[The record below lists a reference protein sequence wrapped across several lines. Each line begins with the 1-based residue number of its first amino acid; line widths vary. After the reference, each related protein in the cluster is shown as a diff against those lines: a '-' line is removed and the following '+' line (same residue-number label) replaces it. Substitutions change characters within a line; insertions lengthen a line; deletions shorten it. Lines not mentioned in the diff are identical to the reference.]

1 MERTRNSRSS
11 LPLRLAQ
18 NGMEMAAQT
27 ERPTLE
33 VCLSPAL
40 LHLYDLSQKV
50 VVVIDVLRATSTI
63 CTALYHG
70 AQKIIPVDSVER
82 CMEIGRQLGAITA
95 GERDGHIAPGLEHG
109 NSPLEYPASFIQNKT
124 LVLTTTNGTRL
135 LHMAK
140 DAEEIIIGSFL
151 NLSVV
156 CAYLRSKHSPVVL
169 ACAGWKDR
177 INLEDSLLAG
187 AIISRI
193 KPHFDIQCD
202 AALIAEQLY
211 KATHNRLIAHMQQ
224 ASHYKRLTKHGFQQD
239 IAYCL
244 TIDAAGVLP
253 VYRDGAIE
261 LA

>member
-1 MERTRNSRSS
+1 
-11 LPLRLAQ
+11 
-18 NGMEMAAQT
+18 MAEQT
-27 ERPTLE
+27 ERPALE

-40 LHLYDLSQKV
+40 LHLYDLSQKI

-70 AQKIIPVDSVER
+70 AQKVIPVDSVEK
-82 CMEIGRQLGAITA
+82 CMEIGRQLEAVTA

-109 NSPLEYPASFIQNKT
+109 NSPLEYPASFIRDKV

-151 NLSVV
+151 NLSLV
-156 CAYLRSKHSPVVL
+156 CEYLISRKRPVML

-177 INLEDSLLAG
+177 INLEDTLLAG
-187 AIISRI
+187 AIIHRI
-193 KPHFDIQCD
+193 KTHFDIQCD
-202 AALIAEQLY
+202 AALIAEKLY
-211 KATHNRLIAHMQQ
+211 EGTHKHLMHHMQQ
-224 ASHYKRLTKHGFQQD
+224 ASHYKRLTRHGFEKD

-244 TIDAAGVLP
+244 TIDGAAVLP

>member
-1 MERTRNSRSS
+1 MSQENK
-11 LPLRLAQ
+11 P
-18 NGMEMAAQT
+18 G
-27 ERPTLE
+27 LE

-40 LHLYDLSQKV
+40 LHLYDLSQKIV
-50 VVVIDVLRATSTI
+50 VIIDVLRATSTI

-70 AQKIIPVDSVER
+70 ASKVIPVDSVEK
-82 CMEIGRQLGAITA
+82 CMEIGRQLGAVTA

-109 NSPLEYPASFIQNKT
+109 NSPLEYPASFIQGKT

-140 DAEEIIIGSFL
+140 DAEEIVIGSFL
-151 NLSVV
+151 NLSVL
-156 CAYLRSKHSPVVL
+156 CDYLIRRNKPILL

-177 INLEDSLLAG
+177 INLEDTLLAG
-187 AIISRI
+187 AIIDRLKSR
-193 KPHFDIQCD
+193 FDIQCD
-202 AALIAEQLY
+202 AAIIAEKLFSASR
-211 KATHNRLIAHMQQ
+211 KRLLENMQQ
-224 ASHYKRLTKHGFQQD
+224 ASHFKRLTRHGFQQD

-244 TIDAAGVLP
+244 TIDQAAVVP

>member
-1 MERTRNSRSS
+1 MPE
-11 LPLRLAQ
+11 
-18 NGMEMAAQT
+18 QT

-40 LHLYDLSQKV
+40 LHLYDLAQKI

-70 AQKIIPVDSVER
+70 AQKVIPVDSVEK
-82 CMEIGRQLGAITA
+82 CMEIGRQLGAVTA

-140 DAEEIIIGSFL
+140 DAEEIVIGSFL
-151 NLSVV
+151 NVSAV
-156 CAYLRSKHSPVVL
+156 CEYLIARRRPVML

-187 AIISRI
+187 AIIHRI
-193 KPHFDIQCD
+193 KSHFDIQCD
-202 AALIAEQLY
+202 AALIVEQLY
-211 KATHNRLIAHMQQ
+211 EATHHRLMEHMQQ
-224 ASHYKRLTKHGFQQD
+224 ASHYQRLTRHGFQQD

-244 TIDAAGVLP
+244 TIDAANVLP
-253 VYRDGAIE
+253 IYRDGAIA